1 MSQRPD
7 SDRVRFPTVPA
18 DLWELQLDTAGV
30 AIAGVSIAAL
40 ATAFAIDRFKTAIDM
55 GRCSALLAA
64 QETVLLTHCHSDHV
78 AGLIAWFSAHTRRHR
93 GRPTRVVVP
102 DGRRAEL
109 LAALEIWPDLDGVRR
124 RVDLDEAMVSA
135 SPGTVIQLAE
145 GGSARAFA
153 VRHNTAALGWTLSNG
168 GSARPAVVFAGD
180 GTVEPFRADPS
191 LLDAE
196 VAVVDCS
203 FIDPGTRVAARLGGH
218 GHLMDWIELLP
229 ELSCD
234 ALVLA
239 HLPPETT
246 AEGIL
251 ERLPEEL
258 PGTAT
263 IVPWVAGPHSVS

>member
-1 MSQRPD
+1 MK
-7 SDRVRFPTVPA
+7 DRNLRRHRWANRLV
-18 DLWELQLDTAGV
+18 
-30 AIAGVSIAAL
+30 
-40 ATAFAIDRFKTAIDM
+40 FAV
-55 GRCSALLAA
+55 LLAA
-64 QETVLLTHCHSDHV
+64 TTPITAQEPVNVQATRKEFRDAYRKEAWGRAVDLGLELERLVPNSSREQYNLACVLALDGELNSALDWLGRAAANGFCH
-78 AGLIAWFSAHTRRHR
+78 IA
-93 GRPTRVVVP
+93 
-102 DGRRAEL
+102 L
-109 LAALEIWPDLDGVRR
+109 LDADPDLDGVRR

-135 SPGTVIQLAE
+135 SPGTVVQLVE
-145 GGSARAFA
+145 GVSARAFA
-153 VRHNTAALGWTLSNG
+153 VRHNTAALGWALSNG
-168 GSARPAVVFAGD
+168 GSPRPAVVFAGD

-203 FIDPGTRVAARLGGH
+203 FVDTGTRVAARLGGH

-246 AEGIL
+246 ADSIL

-258 PGTAT
+258 PGRAT
-263 IVPWVAGPHSVS
+263 VVPWLAGPG